1 MKHPLLQVQLEQ
13 GKFSHAYLLEGKNE
27 DITREEGLR
36 LAEYI
41 LSEKGENTLLRDKF
55 RHGSLGDFHEI
66 IPKKKRISIE
76 EI

>member
-41 LSEKGENTLLRDKF
+41 LSEKDKNAIKLSELCKF
-55 RHGSLGDFHEI
+55 
-66 IPKKKRISIE
+66 
-76 EI
+76 